1 MIGMSCTQFG
11 AYDPEAVME
20 MVSKDFELWEIFSE
34 ADGAVTRFSSR
45 FNEIKG
51 NYSMRYS
58 IHAPIGDINI
68 ASLNEK
74 IRETSVEEMLRTMEH
89 ANRMDVRT
97 ITVHPGLYSMILL
110 DVKDRSVEISK
121 RSLKEIE
128 KGAREYGVTA
138 AVENM
143 PSFVVMMGQT
153 PEELLDLIDGTDL
166 MICFDIGHANTMGKI
181 DECID
186 AFDGRIANIHIHDN
200 AGKHDDHMT
209 IGDGNIDFV
218 PVLSKLR
225 GYKGNYIIESRNMG
239 SAIESKKR
247 LEGIIRQIVL

>member
-11 AYDPEAVME
+11 VYDPEKVME
-20 MVSKDFELWEIFSE
+20 TVSKDFELWEIFSE
-34 ADGAVTRFSSR
+34 ADGAVTKFSSR

-74 IRETSVEEMLRTMEH
+74 IREVSVEEILRTLEH
-89 ANRMDVRT
+89 ANRMDIRT
-97 ITVHPGLYSMILL
+97 ITVHPGIYSMVLL
-110 DVKDRSVEISK
+110 DVKDRSTELAK
-121 RSLKEIE
+121 RSLKAIE
-128 KGAREYGVTA
+128 KGAREYGVIV

-143 PSFVVMMGQT
+143 PSFIVMMGQT
-153 PEELLDLIDGTDL
+153 PEELLGLIDGTDL
-166 MICFDIGHANTMGKI
+166 TICFDIGHANTMGNV

-200 AGKHDDHMT
+200 AGKHDDHKT
-209 IGDGNIDFV
+209 IGDGNIDFIR
-218 PVLSKLR
+218 VLSKLK
-225 GYKGNYIIESRNMG
+225 GYKGNYIIESRNME
-239 SAIESKKR
+239 SAIESKRR
-247 LEGIIRQIVL
+247 LEKIMRRIDL